1 MKFRTLERTDPSLM
15 PSGLQ
20 CVTVKSSALKQR
32 ADVTIFLPAEFG
44 HLRHLPIVTL
54 LHGVYG
60 SHWSWAYQGGAH
72 LLAAELMQQGQI
84 SPMVLAMPSDGLWG
98 DGSGYVAHT
107 HAHLQQNFEKW
118 IVEEVP
124 EIAAQTCP
132 SCSQQSKH
140 FIAGL
145 SMGGFAA
152 LRLAGIYPD
161 RYQAASG
168 HSALTE
174 ISQLDALIEES
185 REEWSR
191 DATSSS
197 VLEAL
202 KSAQGKLPA
211 LRFDCGQSDI
221 FLKDNQQLHQ
231 SLLELGIAH
240 EYEEFEGGHE
250 WPYWRTHLADS
261 LRFFSRTLK
270 QSTSK

>member
-1 MKFRTLERTDPSLM
+1 MKFRTLERSDPSLM

-84 SPMVLAMPSDGLWG
+84 SPMVLVMPSDGLWG

-191 DATSSS
+191 DASSSS

-221 FLKDNQQLHQ
+221 FLKANQQLHQ

>member
-1 MKFRTLERTDPSLM
+1 MKFRTLERSDPSLM

-84 SPMVLAMPSDGLWG
+84 SPMVLVMPSDGLWG

-118 IVEEVP
+118 IVKEVP

-168 HSALTE
+168 HSALTK

-221 FLKDNQQLHQ
+221 FLKANQQLHQ

>member
-1 MKFRTLERTDPSLM
+1 MKFRTIEKSDPTLM
-15 PSGLQ
+15 PSGMQ

-32 ADVTIFLPAEFG
+32 ADATIFLPTEFS
-44 HLRHLPIVTL
+44 HLRNLPIVTL

-72 LLAAELMQQGQI
+72 LLAAGLMQQGQI
-84 SPMVLAMPSDGLWG
+84 SPMVLVMPSDGLWG

-221 FLKDNQQLHQ
+221 FLKANQQLHQ

>member
-1 MKFRTLERTDPSLM
+1 MKFRTLERSDPSLM

-84 SPMVLAMPSDGLWG
+84 SPMVLVMPSDGLWG

-202 KSAQGKLPA
+202 KSAQGKLAA

-270 QSTSK
+270 QSTLK